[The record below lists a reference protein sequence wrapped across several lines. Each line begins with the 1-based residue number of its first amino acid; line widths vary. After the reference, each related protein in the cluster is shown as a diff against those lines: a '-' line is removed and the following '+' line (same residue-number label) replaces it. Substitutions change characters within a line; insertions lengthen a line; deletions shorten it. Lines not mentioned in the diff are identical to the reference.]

1 MLKYFLKYW
10 VGGALLIWFFAYLLV
25 TIINFLPKIIIL
37 IFMMGLLICLVRLL
51 YKWFGE
57 EYRHY
62 IEYEKPHDEAMKK
75 FRGQVWQHMKTDFR
89 VAWTDYRK
97 SRQS

>member
-10 VGGALLIWFFAYLLV
+10 VGGVIFLFLVVYLISLVFSYLPKVILSILALALLIWFV
-25 TIINFLPKIIIL
+25 KTIVQLF
-37 IFMMGLLICLVRLL
+37 RA
-51 YKWFGE
+51 

-62 IEYEKPHDEAMKK
+62 IEYEKPRNEAMKM
-75 FRGQVWQHMKTDFR
+75 FRKEVWQHMKAELRT
-89 VAWTDYRK
+89 AWTDYRK